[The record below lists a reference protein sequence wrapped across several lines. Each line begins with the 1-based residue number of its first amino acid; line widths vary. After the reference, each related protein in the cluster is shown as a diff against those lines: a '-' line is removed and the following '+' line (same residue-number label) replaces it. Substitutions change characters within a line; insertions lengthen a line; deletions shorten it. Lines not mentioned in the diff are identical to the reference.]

1 MYGLDTY
8 TPVMEWFLIGN
19 FQKLPN
25 IYDWAC
31 CEISSR
37 LLAVTYFCKKTY
49 ITDIWWGPPLCL
61 FLVSCSLTGLIHD
74 TKLGKLLKKGAYR
87 NLTKVTGKHLY
98 QSLFQ
103 PQAWNFIKKETLAQ
117 VFSCEFCEISKN
129 TFLNRTPLV
138 AASEVLIQLFY
149 DVEHTVKT
157 ICKLHCR
164 I

>member
-25 IYDWAC
+25 IYDWAF

-98 QSLFQ
+98 HSLFFSLR
-103 PQAWNFIKKETLAQ
+103 PETLLKKRLWRRCFPVNFA
-117 VFSCEFCEISKN
+117 K
-129 TFLNRTPLV
+129 FLRAP
-138 AASEVLIQLFY
+138 F
-149 DVEHTVKT
+149 
-157 ICKLHCR
+157 
-164 I
+164 